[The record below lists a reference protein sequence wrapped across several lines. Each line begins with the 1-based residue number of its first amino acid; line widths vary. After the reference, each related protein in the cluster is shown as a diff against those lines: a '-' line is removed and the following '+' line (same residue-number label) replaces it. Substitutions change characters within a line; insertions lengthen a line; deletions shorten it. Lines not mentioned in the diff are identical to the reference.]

1 MFFQQELWLIIVGLI
16 VAKVVQ
22 KTNQSP
28 VAYKSIAL
36 WSCLFSLI
44 VGELGMLTQLFFPSD
59 PLGLAVTALAAL
71 IAAKVVIGSRT
82 GANQAGKSHKT
93 IKTDINNEVIE
104 DFKNSLVNI
113 VKYTFEYPIVQ
124 NLCLDNLFLYL
135 KLMINKEISDI
146 LINKNIKSYRTVA
159 DLLLNMKWDVNLI
172 RTS

>member
-59 PLGLAVTALAAL
+59 PIGLALTALAAL

-82 GANQAGKSHKT
+82 GANLRGKTAGKRSRP
-93 IKTDINNEVIE
+93 NA
-104 DFKNSLVNI
+104 SG
-113 VKYTFEYPIVQ
+113 
-124 NLCLDNLFLYL
+124 
-135 KLMINKEISDI
+135 
-146 LINKNIKSYRTVA
+146 KSR
-159 DLLLNMKWDVNLI
+159 
-172 RTS
+172 

>member
-82 GANQAGKSHKT
+82 GANKAGKSHKT
-93 IKTDINNEVIE
+93 TKTDRRTTSSKA
-104 DFKNSLVNI
+104 KN
-113 VKYTFEYPIVQ
+113 
-124 NLCLDNLFLYL
+124 
-135 KLMINKEISDI
+135 
-146 LINKNIKSYRTVA
+146 R
-159 DLLLNMKWDVNLI
+159 
-172 RTS
+172 

>member
-59 PLGLAVTALAAL
+59 AMGLALTALAAL
-71 IAAKVVIGSRT
+71 IAAKVVVGSRT

-93 IKTDINNEVIE
+93 IKTDRRTTSSKA
-104 DFKNSLVNI
+104 KN
-113 VKYTFEYPIVQ
+113 
-124 NLCLDNLFLYL
+124 
-135 KLMINKEISDI
+135 
-146 LINKNIKSYRTVA
+146 R
-159 DLLLNMKWDVNLI
+159 
-172 RTS
+172 

>member
-59 PLGLAVTALAAL
+59 AMGLALTALAAL

-82 GANQAGKSHKT
+82 GANQAGKSNQAAKT
-93 IKTDINNEVIE
+93 SRRNASGKA
-104 DFKNSLVNI
+104 KN
-113 VKYTFEYPIVQ
+113 
-124 NLCLDNLFLYL
+124 
-135 KLMINKEISDI
+135 
-146 LINKNIKSYRTVA
+146 R
-159 DLLLNMKWDVNLI
+159 
-172 RTS
+172 